1 MGSLRR
7 GLLMVLPFVL
17 WGTAMT
23 AMAPLVST
31 GGPILVSCLRLLP
44 AGIVVIAVV
53 PLLGRSLAIDPG
65 DRGWF
70 LLFTLIDALLF
81 QICLARGLEG
91 TGAGLGSV
99 LIDSQPLMVALLA
112 RWLFAETI
120 NPIGWMGLVLGLVG
134 IVCLGVPQP
143 LLQHWWLLGEGV
155 SFQSGWQAGTGWM
168 LAAAIAMAV
177 GTVLSRFACRNS
189 DPVAVTG
196 WHMLLGGLPLLIW
209 HGLDG
214 AFPLIPPWSAFAW
227 TQMAYA
233 SLMGGAVAYA
243 LFFWFA
249 SREDLTGFTTLGFLT
264 PVFAL
269 ISGGLLL
276 QERLNN
282 LQWLAVLLVLISVVL
297 VSQRKRLWEPVVL
310 VNEPQQNDLGA

>member
-1 MGSLRR
+1 MGTLRR

-31 GGPILVSCLRLLP
+31 GGPVLVSCLRLLP
-44 AGIVVIAVV
+44 AGIVLIASA
-53 PLLGRSLAIDPG
+53 PLLGRSIAIDSG

-81 QICLARGLEG
+81 QFCLAHGLEG

-112 RWLFAETI
+112 RCLFAETI
-120 NPIGWMGLVLGLVG
+120 NPVGWMGLALGLMA
-134 IVCLGVPQP
+134 IICLGVPQQ
-143 LLQHWWLLGEGV
+143 LLKHWLLLGDGIP
-155 SFQSGWQAGTGWM
+155 FQTDWQAGTGWM
-168 LAAAIAMAV
+168 LAAAVAMAF
-177 GTVLSRFACRNS
+177 GTVLSRYACRNS
-189 DPVAVTG
+189 DPIAVTG

-209 HGLDG
+209 HCVDG
-214 AFPLIPPWSAFAW
+214 AFSLIPAWSFLAW
-227 TQMAYA
+227 MQMAYA
-233 SLMGGAVAYA
+233 SLIGGALAYA

-269 ISGGLLL
+269 ATGGLLL
-276 QERLNN
+276 HERLDN
-282 LQWLAVLLVLISVVL
+282 LQWLAVVLVLLSVVL
-297 VSQRKRLWEPVVL
+297 VSQRKQLWEPVSFM
-310 VNEPQQNDLGA
+310 NEPQKSDLGA

>member
-189 DPVAVTG
+189 DP
-196 WHMLLGGLPLLIW
+196 
-209 HGLDG
+209 
-214 AFPLIPPWSAFAW
+214 
-227 TQMAYA
+227 
-233 SLMGGAVAYA
+233 
-243 LFFWFA
+243 
-249 SREDLTGFTTLGFLT
+249 
-264 PVFAL
+264 
-269 ISGGLLL
+269 
-276 QERLNN
+276 
-282 LQWLAVLLVLISVVL
+282 
-297 VSQRKRLWEPVVL
+297 
-310 VNEPQQNDLGA
+310 

>member
-7 GLLMVLPFVL
+7 GLLMVLPFAL

-44 AGIVVIAVV
+44 AGIVVIAFV

-70 LLFTLIDALLF
+70 LLFTLVDALLF

-99 LIDSQPLMVALLA
+99 LIDSQPL
-112 RWLFAETI
+112 
-120 NPIGWMGLVLGLVG
+120 VLGLMG

-143 LLQHWWLLGEGV
+143 LLRHWWLLGEGV

-196 WHMLLGGLPLLIW
+196 WHMLLGGLPLLVW
-209 HGLDG
+209 HGLDR
-214 AFPLIPPWSAFAW
+214 AFPLIPPWSALAW

-233 SLMGGAVAYA
+233 SLMGSAVAYA

-249 SREDLTGFTTLGFLT
+249 NREDLTGFTTLGFLT

-269 ISGGLLL
+269 ASGGLLL
-276 QERLNN
+276 QERLNT
-282 LQWLAVLLVLISVVL
+282 LQWLAVVLVLISVVL
-297 VSQRKRLWEPVVL
+297 VSQRKRLWEPVAL
-310 VNEPQQNDLGA
+310 VNNPQQSDLGA